1 MRYRGGVR
9 TPPPPALAGNTDADR
24 MDNAVRGMFTAPS
37 AEVLKREAEWQR
49 DEARE
54 RRTKKTA

>member
-1 MRYRGGVR
+1 
-9 TPPPPALAGNTDADR
+9 

-54 RRTKKTA
+54 RRTKMTA